1 MKRSVIRSNNNKEA
15 VTSVIFII
23 TDAAALEIILPLI
36 KVDCTLDAFHGDIFN
51 GLIKGICHLAAAV
64 LASTLFPK

>member
-23 TDAAALEIILPLI
+23 TDAVALEIILPLI

-51 GLIKGICHLAAAV
+51 GFNGWR
-64 LASTLFPK
+64 